1 MEGLTRLVSES
12 LARHGFDR
20 PLDYRRLHW
29 SRWFRCDSHHSL
41 LSVPSKP
48 GVFAVAEEI
57 MDFGQN
63 ADSVGRKD
71 ASAGRK
77 DDYVGTAASAV
88 QRSEASGTVWD
99 RVSDP
104 VRSSEARL
112 DVSASSSAAS
122 QLANP
127 SRGAATQFSPALQR
141 WEQTANENQVP
152 EGRHKRMLAVTQ
164 FFEDDDMAFVLDR
177 MLSRQNPMAA
187 RLASG
192 RYFVRFV
199 VIEDPTQRRS
209 ICSALNQWMVSAAEK
224 ATGIG
229 AHFATSLELTP
240 ATEYNPQA
248 DERQQ
253 SLFAGPTDTNVAAD
267 AFVRPPAPSA
277 AESVWDRVSD
287 SVGPSEARQDVAGM
301 TDARVATAASQ
312 ACPEPSRRVPRS
324 EASGS
329 GTELGF
335 SAPASSPTAPHLN
348 SGAATNIHCPSPFP
362 SGF

>member
-1 MEGLTRLVSES
+1 MEGLTRLVAES

-48 GVFAVAEEI
+48 GVFAVAEEV
-57 MDFGQN
+57 MDFGHN
-63 ADSVGRKD
+63 ADSVGK
-71 ASAGRK
+71 K
-77 DDYVGTAASAV
+77 DDYVGGHYVGTAASAV
-88 QRSEASGTVWD
+88 QRSEASAAAWA
-99 RVSDP
+99 RPEAESRKPEAVSP
-104 VRSSEARL
+104 R
-112 DVSASSSAAS
+112 
-122 QLANP
+122 
-127 SRGAATQFSPALQR
+127 
-141 WEQTANENQVP
+141 
-152 EGRHKRMLAVTQ
+152 RMLAVTQ

-199 VIEDPTQRRS
+199 VIEDATQRRS

-240 ATEYNPQA
+240 ATEYIPQP
-248 DERQQ
+248 DESQQ
-253 SLFAGPTDTNVAAD
+253 SLFPKKEEENAEMNVA
-267 AFVRPPAPSA
+267 RAPSPA
-277 AESVWDRVSD
+277 T
-287 SVGPSEARQDVAGM
+287 AGDIDIPAGQ
-301 TDARVATAASQ
+301 DARVGQDAHVGRTLLPANADTTTWQARRSDAILTA
-312 ACPEPSRRVPRS
+312 PRS
-324 EASGS
+324 S
-329 GTELGF
+329 
-335 SAPASSPTAPHLN
+335 TAPHLN

>member
-20 PLDYRRLHW
+20 PVDYRRLSW
-29 SRWFRCDSHHSL
+29 SRWLRCESHHSL
-41 LSVPSKP
+41 LFVPSKP

-57 MDFGQN
+57 MDWGT
-63 ADSVGRKD
+63 DH
-71 ASAGRK
+71 
-77 DDYVGTAASAV
+77 VGTAAPGCPAERSSA
-88 QRSEASGTVWD
+88 EPVWN

-104 VRSSEARL
+104 VRPSEARL
-112 DVSASSSAAS
+112 DFAA
-122 QLANP
+122 AP
-127 SRGAATQFSPALQR
+127 PAPR
-141 WEQTANENQVP
+141 
-152 EGRHKRMLAVTQ
+152 RMLAVTQ

-187 RLASG
+187 RLATG

-199 VIEDPTQRRS
+199 VIEDQTQRRS
-209 ICSALNQWMVSAAEK
+209 ICSALNQWMVSATEK

-229 AHFATSLELTP
+229 SHFASSLELTP
-240 ATEYNPQA
+240 ATEYVPPV
-248 DERQQ
+248 DDRQQ
-253 SLFAGPTDTNVAAD
+253 TLFAATEPNVGATTAH
-267 AFVRPPAPSA
+267 
-277 AESVWDRVSD
+277 
-287 SVGPSEARQDVAGM
+287 
-301 TDARVATAASQ
+301 VATAAS
-312 ACPEPSRRVPRS
+312 AVPRS

-335 SAPASSPTAPHLN
+335 SIPHSSATASQLD